1 MQPILAGRAW
11 ESSRQQEST
20 SRTLTPCGP
29 GSRESWSQDNPP
41 GPPST
46 DPFPSVR
53 PHPPKTV
60 PPAGEWVLDAW
71 ACGDIHTQPQ
81 HTFLHMP
88 WDVNPND
95 TWAGISFVS
104 PPHPPAYFAWIS
116 SPYAVAQCHL
126 RKNHPICF
134 RPLGIL
140 NLMLPFVPVSVWL
153 YWGWDS
159 SLLTLG
165 QGLWVG
171 PLCWGHGLEFLS

>member
-104 PPHPPAYFAWIS
+104 PPPPPSLFCLDFFSLCCGSVSPEKESPHLLPSVEYPESYATFCPSIS
-116 SPYAVAQCHL
+116 VALL
-126 RKNHPICF
+126 R
-134 RPLGIL
+134 LG
-140 NLMLPFVPVSVWL
+140 
-153 YWGWDS
+153 
-159 SLLTLG
+159 
-165 QGLWVG
+165 
-171 PLCWGHGLEFLS
+171 